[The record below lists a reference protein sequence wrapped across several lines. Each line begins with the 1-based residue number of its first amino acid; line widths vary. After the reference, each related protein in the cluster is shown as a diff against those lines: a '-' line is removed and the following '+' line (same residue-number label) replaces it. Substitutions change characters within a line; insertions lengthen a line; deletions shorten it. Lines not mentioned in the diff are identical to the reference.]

1 MSIRDN
7 LDCYRYFCRQSI
19 FCMQLGHLGEIT
31 GIFTAICW
39 TASALSF
46 SLATRRAGSLA
57 VNIARLVLAMG
68 MFMIWSKIMRG
79 YWTPSDATPEAWKW
93 LSISGLVGFVA
104 GDYCLFKSF
113 SYQSAKL
120 SMLIMSLAPPVAA
133 LAGAMILH
141 EKLTWLNGLGMV
153 LVLSGIAI
161 VILKRPESETNKSR
175 LNYPVKGLLL
185 ALGGAIGQGI
195 GAVFSKLGM
204 GNYDPFASS
213 QIRVIAGI
221 LGFVIIITMMR
232 EWRSIG
238 FSLKNNK
245 AMMPLLIGSFFGP
258 FLGVSLSLL
267 AFQHTSVGI
276 ASTLIATVPVF
287 ILVPSV
293 LIFHEKLNW
302 KEVAGAFLAVT
313 GMAIFFL

>member
-1 MSIRDN
+1 
-7 LDCYRYFCRQSI
+7 
-19 FCMQLGHLGEIT
+19 MQINHLGEIA
-31 GIFTAICW
+31 GVLTAICW
-39 TASALSF
+39 TASALFF

-68 MFMIWSKIMRG
+68 MFLIWSKVMRG

-104 GDYCLFKSF
+104 GDYCLFKSY

-133 LAGAMILH
+133 LSGALILN
-141 EKLTWLNGLGMV
+141 ERLTSLNGLGMA

-161 VILKRPESETNKSR
+161 VILKQPESDTNKTR
-175 LNYPVKGLLL
+175 LNYPAKGLLL
-185 ALGGAIGQGI
+185 ALGGAIGQGL

-221 LGFVIIITMMR
+221 LGFIFIITVAK

-238 FSLKNNK
+238 FALKNNR
-245 AMMPLLIGSFFGP
+245 AMTPLLIGSFFGP
-258 FLGVSLSLL
+258 FLGVSLSLF

-276 ASTLIATVPVF
+276 ASTLIATVPLF
-287 ILVPSV
+287 ILFPSV
-293 LIFHEKLNW
+293 LVFHERLNW
-302 KEVAGAFLAVT
+302 KEVAGAILAVA
-313 GMAIFFL
+313 GMTIFFL

>member
-1 MSIRDN
+1 
-7 LDCYRYFCRQSI
+7 
-19 FCMQLGHLGEIT
+19 MQIGHLGEIA
-31 GIFTAICW
+31 GVLTAICW

-57 VNIARLVLAMG
+57 VNITRLVFAMG
-68 MFMIWSKIMRG
+68 MFMVWSKVIRG
-79 YWTPSDATPEAWKW
+79 YWTPSDASPEAWKW
-93 LSISGLVGFVA
+93 LSVSGLIGFVA
-104 GDYCLFKSF
+104 GDYCLFKSY

-120 SMLIMSLAPPVAA
+120 SMLIMSLAPPVAT
-133 LAGAMILH
+133 LAGAVILH
-141 EKLTWLNGLGMV
+141 EKLNWLNGLGMA
-153 LVLSGIAI
+153 LVLGGIAI
-161 VILKRPESETNKSR
+161 VILKRPDDENNKSR

-185 ALGGAIGQGI
+185 ALGGAVGQGV

-213 QIRVIAGI
+213 QIRAITGIAG
-221 LGFVIIITMMR
+221 FVVIITLAK
-232 EWRSIG
+232 EWRSIR
-238 FSLKNNK
+238 FSLKNNH
-245 AMMPLLIGSFFGP
+245 AMAPLLIGSFFGP

-287 ILVPSV
+287 ILIPSV
-293 LIFHEKLNW
+293 IIFHEKLNW
-302 KEVAGAFLAVT
+302 KEVTGAFLAVA

>member
-1 MSIRDN
+1 
-7 LDCYRYFCRQSI
+7 
-19 FCMQLGHLGEIT
+19 MQLSHLGEIA
-31 GIFTAICW
+31 GVVTAICW

-68 MFMIWSKIMRG
+68 MFLIWSKIMRG
-79 YWTPSDATPEAWKW
+79 FWTPMDATPEAWKW

-104 GDYCLFKSF
+104 GDYCLFKSY

-133 LAGAMILH
+133 LAGALILH
-141 EKLTWLNGLGMV
+141 ERLSWLNGLGMV
-153 LVLSGIAI
+153 LVLSGIAT

-175 LNYPVKGLLL
+175 LKYPVKGLLL

-213 QIRVIAGI
+213 QIRVITGI
-221 LGFVIIITMMR
+221 LGFIVIITLAKQ
-232 EWRSIG
+232 WRSIG

-245 AMMPLLIGSFFGP
+245 ALTPLLIGSFFGP

-267 AFQHTSVGI
+267 SFQYTTVGI

-287 ILVPSV
+287 ILIPSV
-293 LIFHEKLNW
+293 VIFHEKLNW
-302 KEVAGAFLAVT
+302 KEIVGAFLAVI

>member
-1 MSIRDN
+1 
-7 LDCYRYFCRQSI
+7 
-19 FCMQLGHLGEIT
+19 MQIGHLGEIA
-31 GIFTAICW
+31 GVLTAICW

-57 VNIARLVLAMG
+57 VNITRLVFAMG
-68 MFMIWSKIMRG
+68 MFMVWSKVIRG
-79 YWTPSDATPEAWKW
+79 YWTPSDASPEAWKW
-93 LSISGLVGFVA
+93 LSVSGLIGFVA
-104 GDYCLFKSF
+104 GDYCLFKSY

-120 SMLIMSLAPPVAA
+120 SMLIMSLAPPVAT
-133 LAGAMILH
+133 LAGAVILH
-141 EKLTWLNGLGMV
+141 EKLNWLNGLGMA
-153 LVLSGIAI
+153 LVLGGIAI
-161 VILKRPESETNKSR
+161 VILKRPDDENNKSR

-185 ALGGAIGQGI
+185 ALGGAVGQGV

-213 QIRVIAGI
+213 QIRAITGIAG
-221 LGFVIIITMMR
+221 FVVIITLAK
-232 EWRSIG
+232 EWKSIR
-238 FSLKNNK
+238 FSLKNNH
-245 AMMPLLIGSFFGP
+245 AMGPLLIGSFFGP

-287 ILVPSV
+287 ILIPSV
-293 LIFHEKLNW
+293 IIFHEKLNW
-302 KEVAGAFLAVT
+302 KEVTGAFLAVA

>member
-1 MSIRDN
+1 
-7 LDCYRYFCRQSI
+7 
-19 FCMQLGHLGEIT
+19 MQIGHLGEIA
-31 GIFTAICW
+31 GVITAICW

-57 VNIARLVLAMG
+57 VNIARLILAMG
-68 MFMIWSKIMRG
+68 MFLVWSKIMRG
-79 YWTPSDATPEAWKW
+79 LWTPSDATPEAWKW

-104 GDYCLFKSF
+104 GDYCLFKSY

-133 LAGAMILH
+133 LSGALILH
-141 EKLTWLNGLGMV
+141 ERVTWLNGLGMV

-161 VILKRPESETNKSR
+161 VILKRPDSETNKSR
-175 LNYPVKGLLL
+175 FNYPIKGLLL

-213 QIRVIAGI
+213 QIRVITGI
-221 LGFVIIITMMR
+221 LAFIVIISVAGQ
-232 EWRSIG
+232 WRSVG

-245 AMMPLLIGSFFGP
+245 TMWPLLIGSFFGP

-267 AFQHTSVGI
+267 SFQYTSVGI

-293 LIFHEKLNW
+293 LVFHEKLNW

-313 GMAIFFL
+313 GMAVFFL

>member
-1 MSIRDN
+1 
-7 LDCYRYFCRQSI
+7 
-19 FCMQLGHLGEIT
+19 MQIGHLGEIA
-31 GIFTAICW
+31 GVFTAICW

-46 SLATRRAGSLA
+46 SLSTRRAGSLA
-57 VNIARLVLAMG
+57 VYIARLVLAMG
-68 MFMIWSKIMRG
+68 MFLLWSKVMRG
-79 YWTPSDATPEAWKW
+79 LWTPSDASPEAWKW

-104 GDYCLFKSF
+104 GDYCLFKSY

-120 SMLIMSLAPPVAA
+120 SKLIMSLAPPTAA
-133 LAGAMILH
+133 LAGVLILH

-153 LVLSGIAI
+153 LVLAGIAI
-161 VILKRPESETNKSR
+161 VILKRPESEINKSR

-204 GNYDPFASS
+204 GSYDPFASS
-213 QIRVIAGI
+213 EIRVITGI
-221 LGFVIIITMMR
+221 LGFIVIITLAK

-238 FSLKNNK
+238 YSLRNNK
-245 AMMPLLIGSFFGP
+245 AITPLIIGSFFGP

-267 AFQHTSVGI
+267 AFQYTTVGI

-287 ILVPSV
+287 ILIPSV
-293 LIFHEKLNW
+293 LIFRERLNW
-302 KEVAGAFLAVT
+302 KEIAGAFLAVS

>member
-1 MSIRDN
+1 MHI
-7 LDCYRYFCRQSI
+7 
-19 FCMQLGHLGEIT
+19 GHLGEIA
-31 GIFTAICW
+31 GVVTAICW

-57 VNIARLVLAMG
+57 VNIGRLVLAMG
-68 MFMIWSKIMRG
+68 MFLLWSKVMRG
-79 YWTPSDATPEAWKW
+79 YWTPSDASPEAWKW

-104 GDYCLFKSF
+104 GDYCLFKSY

-133 LAGAMILH
+133 LAGAIILH
-141 EKLTWLNGLGMV
+141 EKLTWLNGLGMI

-161 VILKRPESETNKSR
+161 VILKRPDSETNKSR
-175 LNYPVKGLLL
+175 FNYPIKGLLL
-185 ALGGAIGQGI
+185 ALGGAIGQGV

-213 QIRVIAGI
+213 QIRVITGI
-221 LGFVIIITMMR
+221 LGFIVIITLARQWHPIA
-232 EWRSIG
+232 
-238 FSLKNNK
+238 FSLRNNNAVK
-245 AMMPLLIGSFFGP
+245 PLLIGSFFGP

-267 AFQHTSVGI
+267 SFQYTSVGI

-287 ILVPSV
+287 ILIPSV
-293 LIFHEKLNW
+293 IIFHEKLNW
-302 KEVAGAFLAVT
+302 KEIAGAFLAVI
-313 GMAIFFL
+313 GMEIFFL

>member
-1 MSIRDN
+1 
-7 LDCYRYFCRQSI
+7 
-19 FCMQLGHLGEIT
+19 MQIGHLGEIS
-31 GIFTAICW
+31 GVLTAMCW

-57 VNIARLVLAMG
+57 VNITRLVFAMG
-68 MFMIWSKIMRG
+68 MFMVWSKVMRG
-79 YWTPSDATPEAWKW
+79 LWTPSDASPEAWKW
-93 LSISGLVGFVA
+93 LSISGLIGFVA
-104 GDYCLFKSF
+104 GDYCLFKSYSF
-113 SYQSAKL
+113 QSAKL
-120 SMLIMSLAPPVAA
+120 SMLIMSLAPPVAT
-133 LAGAMILH
+133 LAGSIILH
-141 EKLTWLNGLGMV
+141 ERLTWLNALGMV

-161 VILKRPESETNKSR
+161 VILKQPESETNKSR

-185 ALGGAIGQGI
+185 ALGGAIGQGV

-213 QIRVIAGI
+213 QIRAITGI
-221 LGFVIIITMMR
+221 LGFIVIISFAR
-232 EWRSIG
+232 EWHSIN
-238 FSLKNNK
+238 FSLRNNK
-245 AMMPLLIGSFFGP
+245 ALVPLVIGSFFGP

-287 ILVPSV
+287 ILIPSV

-302 KEVAGAFLAVT
+302 KEVVGAFLAVG
-313 GMAIFFL
+313 GMAIFFI

>member
-1 MSIRDN
+1 MS
-7 LDCYRYFCRQSI
+7 
-19 FCMQLGHLGEIT
+19 MQIGHLGELA
-31 GIFTAICW
+31 GVFTAICW

-57 VNIARLVLAMG
+57 VNIARLIIAMG
-68 MFMIWSKIMRG
+68 MFMVWSKIMRG

-104 GDYCLFKSF
+104 GDYCLFKSY

-120 SMLIMSLAPPVAA
+120 SMLIMSLAPPVAT
-133 LAGAMILH
+133 LAGAVILH

-161 VILKRPESETNKSR
+161 VILKRPESETNNSR

-204 GNYDPFASS
+204 GSYDPFASS
-213 QIRVIAGI
+213 QIRVITGI
-221 LGFVIIITMMR
+221 LGFIVIISIAKEWKSITV
-232 EWRSIG
+232 
-238 FSLKNNK
+238 SLKNNN
-245 AMMPLLIGSFFGP
+245 AMLPLFIGSFFGP

-287 ILVPSV
+287 ILIPSV
-293 LIFHEKLNW
+293 LVFKEKLNW
-302 KEVAGAFLAVT
+302 KEVVGAFLAVS

>member
-1 MSIRDN
+1 
-7 LDCYRYFCRQSI
+7 
-19 FCMQLGHLGEIT
+19 MQIGHLGEVA
-31 GIFTAICW
+31 GVLTAICW

-57 VNIARLVLAMG
+57 VNIARLVFAMG
-68 MFMIWSKIMRG
+68 MFMIWSKVMRG
-79 YWTPSDATPEAWKW
+79 SWTPSDASPEAWKW
-93 LSISGLVGFVA
+93 LSISGLIGFVA
-104 GDYCLFKSF
+104 GDYCLFKSY

-120 SMLIMSLAPPVAA
+120 SMLIMSLAPPVAT
-133 LAGAMILH
+133 LAGAVILH
-141 EKLTWLNGLGMV
+141 EKLNWLNGLGMI
-153 LVLSGIAI
+153 LVLAGIAI
-161 VILKRPESETNKSR
+161 VILKRPDDEKNKSR

-185 ALGGAIGQGI
+185 ALGGAVGQGV

-213 QIRVIAGI
+213 QIRTITGIAG
-221 LGFVIIITMMR
+221 FVVIITLAR
-232 EWRSIG
+232 EWRSIRY
-238 FSLKNNK
+238 SLKNNK
-245 AMMPLLIGSFFGP
+245 AMTPLLIGSFFGP

-287 ILVPSV
+287 ILIPSV
-293 LIFHEKLNW
+293 IIFHERLNW
-302 KEVAGAFLAVT
+302 KEVAGAFLAVA